1 MAANVDT
8 VSAAFGQQRIDMQL
22 CHDLMGGTPAM
33 LRAGQSYIPIE
44 NGEDQESWQIRVN
57 RTILFNIYKR
67 TLRYL
72 CGRVFEKQV
81 SLGDDVADERFQE
94 FTEDVDRLG
103 HNLTIW
109 SRHAFE
115 AGLNDGVTFCL
126 VDFSDVKTRKTENGV
141 PQYQRPD
148 GTWADKTEA
157 ADRDN
162 RWGPYFIHVTADQIL
177 DARLQW
183 IDGNPRI
190 THFRYI
196 QTLERPN
203 GQWGTSTYQQIR
215 AFYIG
220 EDKRVHY
227 EVWENKQEDGGTGS
241 YKNVYENVLSISV
254 IPVAWFMPG
263 EKRGDLVAEPALIDL
278 AYLNKRHWQATSG
291 QYQLMEMVRRP
302 VYFGRSLGIRDEETG
317 KVKIIFG
324 PGKLCVC
331 DDPSATLQSIGVDAA
346 SVEAGRQELL
356 DLEDRMAIYGLQL
369 LQPKTGAITATES
382 LQDSQENNSTLKA
395 WALQFQD
402 FLENCFALVGR
413 WWGYDDG
420 PSVVVNTDF
429 ANAIDPQVYLE
440 LYRAGVLS
448 GETVLQLYKDM
459 GFFDDEFVVEDEA
472 AKIANGLMAN
482 GTGARTLTEIMQQQ
496 GL

>member
-1 MAANVDT
+1 MAATIET
-8 VSAAFGQQRIDMQL
+8 VSPAFLQQKIDMQL

-33 LRAGQSYIPIE
+33 IKAGQKYIPLE
-44 NGEDQESWQIRVN
+44 NGEDIDNWQIRLD

-72 CGRVFEKQV
+72 CGRIFEKQV
-81 SLGDDVADERFQE
+81 SLGDDVTDQRFQE
-94 FTEDVDRLG
+94 FTENVDRLG

-109 SRHAFE
+109 SRHTFE
-115 AGLNDGVTFCL
+115 SGLNDGVTFCL
-126 VDFSDVKTRKTENGV
+126 VDFTNVMTRVENGV
-141 PQYQRPD
+141 TQYQRPD

-162 RWGPYFIHVTADQIL
+162 KWGPYFIHVPADQVI
-177 DARLQW
+177 DARLEW

-196 QTLERPN
+196 QTLEYPD
-203 GQWGTSTYQQIR
+203 GLWGTKTYQQIR

-220 EDKRVHY
+220 DDNKVHY
-227 EVWENKQEDGGTGS
+227 EVWSNKSANGNTGQFAFE
-241 YKNVYENVLSISV
+241 YGDVLSIDV
-254 IPVAWFMPG
+254 IPVTMFMPG
-263 EKRGDLVAEPALIDL
+263 EKKTPLTAEPALIDL

-291 QYQLMEMVRRP
+291 QFQLMEMVRRP
-302 VYFGRSLGIRDEETG
+302 VYFGNALGLVDPDTG
-317 KVKIIFG
+317 KIKIVFG
-324 PGKLCVC
+324 PGKLCAC
-331 DDPSATLQSIGVDAA
+331 DNPNARLESIGVDAA
-346 SVEAGRQELL
+346 SVEAGRQELK

-413 WWGYDDG
+413 WWGLEDG
-420 PSVVVNTDF
+420 PSVIVNTDF
-429 ANAIDPQVYLE
+429 ANTIDPQIYLD
-440 LYRAGVLS
+440 LYRAGALS
-448 GETVLQLYKDM
+448 GETLLKLYKDLT
-459 GFFDDEFVVEDEA
+459 FFDDEFVIEDEA
-472 AKIANGLMAN
+472 AKIANGLMTN
-482 GTGARTLTEIMQQQ
+482 GTGAASLADIMKQQ